1 MLRVIAGELKG
12 RRLKTVPGDTT
23 RPVTDRVKESLF
35 DILADDVVDSS
46 WWDVFSGTG
55 AISIEAI
62 SRGASFA
69 TMCDLNRLPIETIR
83 SNVQTC
89 GIVGKVQIIKGDA
102 FQLLSQEPKRTYDF
116 IYIAPPQY
124 LQMWE
129 KAMQILDKQPGWL
142 KESGDIIV
150 QIHPIE
156 YKSLE
161 LTNFEEYDQ
170 RKYGSTLLI
179 FYQPK
184 EGE

>member
-1 MLRVIAGELKG
+1 MLRVIAGSLKG

-35 DILADDVVDSS
+35 NILADDVVGSS

-89 GIVGKVQIIKGDA
+89 GIADQVQVVKGDA
-102 FQLLSQEPKRTYDF
+102 FQLLGLDPKRKYDF

-129 KAMQILDKQPGWL
+129 KAMLILDKQPAWL
-142 KESGDIIV
+142 KDTGDIIV

-156 YKSLE
+156 YKAME
-161 LTNFEEYDQ
+161 LTHFVEYDQ

-179 FYQPK
+179 FYKPK